1 MERGVRGAEM
11 DILKHFN
18 NKLLKL
24 IVGIAVVVIGLE
36 YGSKFMGVIDYII
49 KLLSPFLLGG
59 AMAFVMNVL
68 MTAIEKKFFRS
79 KKTGKR
85 YQYAR
90 PFSIVVT
97 ILTITGVI
105 LVVVFMIVPEIGN
118 TAGELAGSMTGF
130 MKDVEGWMNEAS
142 GKYPNMEEWINQ
154 LDVDWMKL
162 SENLIH
168 FLRSGIFGLVN
179 STVDV
184 VGSII
189 TVVVNFLIAFVFAI
203 YILFSKEELSE
214 QGKRVMYSYLKEN
227 TADGI
232 LRVLRLSNETFS
244 NFLSGQ
250 CVEACILG
258 FMFFITM
265 SIMGLPYP
273 LLIGVL
279 VAFTALIPIF
289 GAFIG
294 SIIAAFLIVVI
305 NPMDALIF
313 LILFMIL
320 QQLEENLIYPHVV
333 GSSVGLPS
341 IWVLVAV
348 TLGGSLMGIIGMLI
362 FIPICSV
369 LYYLVQEDVEK
380 RLQRRNIKNIKW
392 KNQE

>member
-1 MERGVRGAEM
+1 M

-18 NKLLKL
+18 HKLLQL
-24 IVGIAVVVIGLE
+24 IVGIGVVVIVLE
-36 YGSKFMGVIDYII
+36 YGSKFMEGIDYII

-68 MTAIEKKFFRS
+68 MTAIEKKLFSS

-85 YQYAR
+85 YKYAR

-97 ILTITGVI
+97 ILTIFSVV

-118 TAGELAGSMTGF
+118 TAGELGGSLTGF
-130 MKDVEGWMNEAS
+130 MNEVERWMNETS
-142 GKYPNMEEWINQ
+142 VKYPNMEEWVNQ

-162 SENLIH
+162 SENLIQ
-168 FLRSGIFGLVN
+168 FLRSGIFGIVN

-214 QGKRVMYSYLKEN
+214 LGKRVMYSYLKEEV
-227 TADGI
+227 ADGI

-294 SIIAAFLIVVI
+294 SMIAAFLIVVI
-305 NPMDALIF
+305 SPMDALIF

-320 QQLEENLIYPHVV
+320 QQLEENLIYPHIV

-369 LYYLVQEDVEK
+369 IYSLVQEEVEK
-380 RLQRRNIKNIKW
+380 RLHSKKIKNIKW
-392 KNQE
+392 KNPE